1 MTPCWPRHQRLWA
14 LVEPRL
20 PAGELAHDG
29 HHVQRVTSWCMRLA
43 PEAGADIELAGAT
56 GLVHDLVFVPK
67 DSAERATGGERS
79 AAAAPAVLAEA
90 GYHPNEI
97 AAVAEAVRTSSWSRG
112 LAPTGPLGR
121 VLQDADRLDAIG
133 ALGVLRTA
141 ACGQFMSRPE
151 RPGRFYDPGD
161 PLHLSDRP
169 LDDRTQ
175 VLDHLFAKLLTLSD
189 GMHTATAK
197 AEAARRH
204 AWMQAFLG
212 QLASELAGELA

>member
-1 MTPCWPRHQRLWA
+1 MTLALPRHLRLWA

-29 HHVQRVTSWCMRLA
+29 HHVLRVTAWCMRLA
-43 PEAGADIELAGAT
+43 PEAGADAELAGAT

-67 DSAERATGGERS
+67 DSAERASGGERS
-79 AAAAPAVLAEA
+79 AAAAPAVLADA
-90 GYHPNEI
+90 GYRPNEI
-97 AAVAEAVRTSSWSRG
+97 AEIAEAVRTSSWSRG
-112 LAPTGPLGR
+112 LQPTGPLGR

-141 ACGQFMSRPE
+141 ACGQFMSRPD
-151 RPGRFYDPGD
+151 RPGRFYHPGD
-161 PLHLSDRP
+161 PLHRGDRP

-175 VLDHLFAKLLTLSD
+175 VVDHLFAKLLKLAD

-197 AEAARRH
+197 TEAAARH
-204 AWMQAFLG
+204 AWMQGFLT
-212 QLASELAGELA
+212 QLGHELRG